1 MESLLIN
8 ELSQQDFN
16 NLLQELVKFFSLEG
30 IANRLN
36 FLNPDIV
43 MNEVE
48 TAISKYE
55 NYYHF
60 TLNGRIKLNLYMH
73 TALMMERLFLSRTEK
88 AEELPYKLTD
98 EQEEFYYVSRS
109 IFQSMEMKYNF
120 KVNAYELSLLY
131 ELMGPNINK

>member
-1 MESLLIN
+1 
-8 ELSQQDFN
+8 
-16 NLLQELVKFFSLEG
+16 
-30 IANRLN
+30 
-36 FLNPDIV
+36 
-43 MNEVE
+43 
-48 TAISKYE
+48 
-55 NYYHF
+55 
-60 TLNGRIKLNLYMH
+60 
-73 TALMMERLFLSRTEK
+73 MMERRFLSRTEK